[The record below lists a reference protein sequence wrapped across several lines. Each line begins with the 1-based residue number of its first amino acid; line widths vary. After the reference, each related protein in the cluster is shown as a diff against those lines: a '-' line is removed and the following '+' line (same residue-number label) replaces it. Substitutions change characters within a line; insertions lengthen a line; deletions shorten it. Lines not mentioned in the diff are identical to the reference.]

1 MHGRRLHPLFASGQ
15 IRENL
20 KDRICCQ
27 STHHTSSNSSNVEG
41 FQETP
46 GLTCEVSEVHMVGLT
61 IGPLPTVELP
71 EVTFASIQF
80 GTEVNCE
87 FIGRASSM

>member
-1 MHGRRLHPLFASGQ
+1 M
-15 IRENL
+15 
-20 KDRICCQ
+20 
-27 STHHTSSNSSNVEG
+27 EG

-46 GLTCEVSEVHMVGLT
+46 GLTCEVSEVRMVGLT
-61 IGPLPTVELP
+61 VGPLPTVELP